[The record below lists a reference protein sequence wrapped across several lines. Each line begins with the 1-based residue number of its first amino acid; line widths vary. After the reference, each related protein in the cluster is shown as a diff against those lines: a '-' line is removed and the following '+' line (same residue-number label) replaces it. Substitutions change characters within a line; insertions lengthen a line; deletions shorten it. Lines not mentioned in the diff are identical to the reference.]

1 MNFVFVYGSLKNG
14 FHNHKVMKDSQF
26 IGIATTKEKYD
37 MFSYSSFPAVIPNGD
52 YHIKGEIY
60 YVDDETLKELDRL
73 EGNGSFY
80 KRKIIDTEKLKDIW
94 CYFLLNYRESQ
105 VKEQTGIQIIN
116 GDTKV
121 WVKKY

>member
-1 MNFVFVYGSLKNG
+1 MEFVFVYGSLKKG
-14 FHNHKVMKDSQF
+14 FHNHKVLKDSTF
-26 IGIATTKEKYD
+26 IGIGTTKEKYD
-37 MFSYSSFPAVIPNGD
+37 MISYNSFPAVISNGE

-60 YVDDETLKELDRL
+60 YVDDETLKDLDRL
-73 EGNGSFY
+73 EGNGTFY
-80 KRKIIDTEKLKDIW
+80 KRKIIDTEKLRDVW

-105 VKEQTGIQIIN
+105 LKDQTGIQTI